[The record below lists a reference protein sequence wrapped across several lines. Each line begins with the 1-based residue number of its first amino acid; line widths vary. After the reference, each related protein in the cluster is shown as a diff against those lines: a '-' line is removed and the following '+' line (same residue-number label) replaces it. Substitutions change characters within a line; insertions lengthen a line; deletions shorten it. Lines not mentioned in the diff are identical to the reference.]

1 MDTSVQNSTRM
12 NVCYNIRLRFLG
24 HSQMVVDLAKSEY
37 YFGFAPGKVMT
48 FICLGESEVSRV
60 EGAESYEGSSK
71 SFCTYFF

>member
-1 MDTSVQNSTRM
+1 
-12 NVCYNIRLRFLG
+12 
-24 HSQMVVDLAKSEY
+24 MVFDLTKREY
-37 YFGFAPGKVMT
+37 YFGFAPDKVMT

>member
-1 MDTSVQNSTRM
+1 MTHQFKILQEGPFPIILGLD
-12 NVCYNIRLRFLG
+12 FLG
-24 HSQMVVDLAKSEY
+24 HSQMVVDLAKREY
-37 YFGFAPGKVMT
+37 YFGFAPDKVMT